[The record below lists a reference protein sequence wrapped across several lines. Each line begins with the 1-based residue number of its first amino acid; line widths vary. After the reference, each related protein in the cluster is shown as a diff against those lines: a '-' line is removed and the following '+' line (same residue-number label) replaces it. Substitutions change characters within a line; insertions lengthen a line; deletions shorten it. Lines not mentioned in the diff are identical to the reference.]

1 MKALFLNQLMR
12 LNSSLS
18 TDNKTAYNMPHIEE
32 LKKSEW
38 YVSMSYFFAGTDLQ
52 NKAPKSAIR
61 YYAQSYD

>member
-1 MKALFLNQLMR
+1 MT

-18 TDNKTAYNMPHIEE
+18 TDNKTAYNMPLIED
-32 LKKSEW
+32 LKNSEW
-38 YVSMSYFFAGTDLQ
+38 YVSMSYFFAGMDLQ